1 MIMKKI
7 AFTFLAFLFLGLTNA
22 QEEARLLRFPAI
34 YGDQIVFSYAGDL
47 YTVAKTGGV
56 ARKLTNDSDGY
67 EMFARFSPDG
77 ENIAFTGQYDG
88 NTEVFRI
95 PAEGGVPVRLTY
107 TATLGR
113 DDISD
118 RMGPNNIVMTW
129 RDDDNIVY
137 RSRKQ
142 SFNSFKG
149 QLFLISREGGLSEEL
164 PLPVGGF
171 CSYSP
176 DKTKLAYNKVFREF
190 RTWKY
195 YRGGMADDIWIYDF
209 EKKTTENLT
218 NNPAQDIFPMWKGD
232 KIYFCS
238 DRDRTMNLFVYDLK
252 TKETRK
258 LTNYTHY
265 DVKFPSL
272 GDAAIAYE
280 NGGYIYLFD
289 LAAEQSTKV
298 DICIAN
304 DFITGRNQLKD
315 ASKIIN
321 SFTISPDG
329 KRLGFDARGDI
340 FTVPVTSGVTKDLTL
355 SSGVHDRDVA
365 WSPNGKYL
373 SFISDQTGEDEIYII
388 NQDGTEPPVQITK
401 DADTYKYFPVWSPD
415 SKKLLWSD
423 KMLRLQYVDIETKE
437 VTVIAETKEFEYRD
451 YAWSPDSKWIAYT
464 QPAQRGESRIYIY
477 ELATKKS
484 APVTDGWYD
493 VGDPAFSSDGKYF
506 FFTSNRDFNPIY
518 SWTEWNHAYNDMSKI
533 YFVTLAKST
542 PSPFAYENDEVSV
555 KEEKDDG
562 RGTKDERRGTKDER
576 RGTKDKENEKGKDGN
591 TKDGNTKDGKAK
603 EPVDIKVDLD
613 GITFRTVALP
623 IDAGI
628 YWGVTAI
635 DDNVYYVKSKRGDK
649 PTLCFFNLKD
659 KKETELGDY
668 GNYEIA
674 ADHKKMLLEKG
685 DKYAVIDLP
694 KSKID
699 VKDYV
704 DLSNMRIMVDLKTE
718 WNQIFNESW
727 RQMKYFF
734 YAPNMHGVDW
744 DAIREKYAPLVPY
757 VNNRNDLNYVIGEM
771 VGELNVGHAYVS
783 GGDKPKPE
791 RIKLGLLGATISR
804 DKSGYYRIEE
814 ILIGENW
821 SKKNRSPLTELG
833 VDVSDGDYIIAVD
846 GLSTKE
852 MNDIYQALV
861 NKAGVQVELTVNGK
875 PTPEGANK
883 TIVVPVEDESDL
895 YYYNWVQNNIKKVNE
910 ATNGEV
916 GYIHIPDM
924 GTGGLNEFVKYFYPQ
939 LTKRALIIDDRGNG
953 GGNVSPMIIERLQR
967 EAVIMRMARNT
978 DPVPGRIAFLWGPKI
993 CLIDQYS
1000 ASDGDLFP
1008 YQFKQL
1014 QLGKL
1019 VGTRTW
1025 GGVIGIRGSLPFIDG
1040 GSLQKPEFANY
1051 DFKENKW
1058 AMEGVGVEPDV
1069 WVDNDPA
1076 KEYAGEDQQL
1086 NKAIELILIELEN
1099 WPEELPEVPPFPDK
1113 SK

>member
-1 MIMKKI
+1 MKKL
-7 AFTFLAFLFLGLTNA
+7 AFTFIACLFLGITFA
-22 QEEARLLRFPAI
+22 QDEARLLRFPAVH
-34 YGDQIVFSYAGDL
+34 GNQIVFTYAGDL

-77 ENIAFTGQYDG
+77 TSIAFTGQYDG
-88 NTEVFRI
+88 NTEVFLI
-95 PAEGGVPVRLTY
+95 PAEGGVPKRLTY

-129 RDDDNIVY
+129 RDDDYIVY

-142 SFNSFKG
+142 SFNDFKG
-149 QLFLISREGGLSEEL
+149 QLFLVNKEGGLSEEL
-164 PLPVGGF
+164 PLPAGGF

-176 DKTKLAYNKVFREF
+176 DKSKLAYNRVFREF

-209 EKKTTENLT
+209 KTKTTENLT
-218 NNPAQDIFPMWKGD
+218 NNPAQDIFPMWKGE

-238 DRDRTMNLFVYDLK
+238 DRDRTMNLFVIDLK
-252 TKETRK
+252 TKEIRK
-258 LTNYTHY
+258 LTNYTNY

-272 GDAAIAYE
+272 GKTAIVYE

-289 LAAEQSTKV
+289 LATEQSVKV
-298 DICIAN
+298 DIRIAN

-315 ASKIIN
+315 ASKFIN

-340 FTVPVTSGVTKDLTL
+340 FTVPVTSGITKDLTL

-365 WSPNGKYL
+365 WSPDGKYL

-388 NQDGTEPPVQITK
+388 NQDGSEPAVQITK
-401 DADTYKYFPVWSPD
+401 NADTYNYFPVWSPD

-423 KMLRLQYVDIETKE
+423 KMLRLQYVDIDSKE
-437 VTVIAETKEFEYRD
+437 VTVVAKTKEFEYND
-451 YAWSPDSKWIAYT
+451 YVWSPDSKWIAYT
-464 QPAQRGESRIYIY
+464 QPAQRGESKIFLYD
-477 ELATKKS
+477 LASKK
-484 APVTDGWYD
+484 ATAVTDGWYD
-493 VGDPAFSSDGKYF
+493 VGDPAFSSDGKYL

-533 YFVTLAKST
+533 YFVTLSKST
-542 PSPFAYENDEVSV
+542 PSPFAYENDEVAV
-555 KEEKDDG
+555 KEEG
-562 RGTKDERRGTKDER
+562 GETKDEG
-576 RGTKDKENEKGKDGN
+576 GK
-591 TKDGNTKDGKAK
+591 TKDGNTKEEGKGKK
-603 EPVDIKVDLD
+603 EEGTGKNKELADIQVDLD
-613 GITFRTVALP
+613 GIAERTVVLP
-623 IDAGI
+623 VDAGI
-628 YWGVTAI
+628 YWGINVI
-635 DDNVYYVKSKRGDK
+635 DNTVYYVKSKRGDQ
-649 PTLCFFNLKD
+649 PALCLFDLKD

-674 ADHKKMLLEKG
+674 ANHKKMVLAKR
-685 DKYAVIDLP
+685 DQYAVIDLP
-694 KSKID
+694 KSKIN

-704 DLSNMRIMVDLKTE
+704 DLSNMKIMVDLQAE

-734 YAPNMHGVDW
+734 YAPNMHGLDW
-744 DAIREKYAPLVPY
+744 EAVREKYAPLVPY
-757 VNNRNDLNYVIGEM
+757 VNNRNDLNYIIGEM
-771 VGELNVGHAYVS
+771 VGELNIGHAYVS
-783 GGDKPKPE
+783 AGDKPKPE

-804 DKSGYYRIEE
+804 DQSGYYHIDK
-814 ILIGENW
+814 ILQGENW
-821 SKKNRSPLTELG
+821 SKKNRSPLTEMG
-833 VDVSDGDYIIAVD
+833 VNVTEGDYIIAID
-846 GLSTKE
+846 GISTKE
-852 MNDIYQALV
+852 MDDINESLV
-861 NKAGVQVELTVNGK
+861 NKANVQVELTVNGK
-875 PTPEGANK
+875 PSAEGAHK
-883 TIVVPVEDESDL
+883 TIVVPVADEADL
-895 YYYNWVQNNIKKVNE
+895 YYYNWVQGNIRKVEE
-910 ATNGEV
+910 ATDGQV

-924 GTGGLNEFVKYFYPQ
+924 GPEGLNEFVKHFYPQ

-953 GGNVSPMIIERLQR
+953 GGNVSPMIIERLKR

-978 DPVPGRIAFLWGPKI
+978 DPVPGRIPFMWGPKI

-1008 YQFKQL
+1008 YQFKKL
-1014 QLGKL
+1014 NIGKL

-1051 DFKENKW
+1051 DFKDNQW
-1058 AMEGVGVEPDV
+1058 AIEGVGVEPDV

-1086 NKAIELILIELEN
+1086 NKAIELILEELKN
-1099 WPEELPEVPPFPDK
+1099 WPEKLPEIPDFPDK
-1113 SK
+1113 TK

>member
-1 MIMKKI
+1 MKKLTI
-7 AFTFLAFLFLGLTNA
+7 TLFAVLFLGFTYA
-22 QEEARLLRFPAI
+22 QDEVRLLRFPAI
-34 YGDQIVFSYAGDL
+34 YGNQIIFTYAGDL
-47 YTVAKTGGV
+47 YTVDKTGGV
-56 ARKLTNDSDGY
+56 ARKLTNDSEGY

-77 ENIAFTGQYDG
+77 TNIAFTGQYDG
-88 NTEVFRI
+88 NTEIFLI
-95 PAEGGVPVRLTY
+95 PAEGGVPERLTY

-129 RDDDNIVY
+129 KDDNNIVY

-149 QLFLISREGGLSEEL
+149 QLFLINKEGGLSEEL

-176 DKTKLAYNKVFREF
+176 DKTKLAYNRVFREF

-209 EKKTTENLT
+209 KSKKTENLT
-218 NNPAQDIFPMWKGD
+218 NNPAQDVFPMWKGE

-238 DRDRTMNLFVYDLK
+238 DRDRTMNLFVIDLN

-258 LTNYTHY
+258 LTNYTNY
-265 DVKFPSL
+265 DVKFPSM
-272 GDAAIAYE
+272 GDAAIVYE
-280 NGGYIYLFD
+280 NGGFIYIFD
-289 LAAEQSTKV
+289 LATEQSVKV
-298 DICIAN
+298 DVRIAN

-365 WSPNGKYL
+365 WSPDGKYL

-388 NQDGTEPPVQITK
+388 NQDGSEPAAQITK
-401 DADTYKYFPVWSPD
+401 NADTYKYFPVWSPD

-423 KMLRLQYVDIETKE
+423 KMLRLQYVDIESKE
-437 VTVIAETKEFEYRD
+437 VTVVAETREFEYND
-451 YAWSPDSKWIAYT
+451 YVWSPDNKWIAYT
-464 QPAQRGESRIYIY
+464 QPAQRGESKIFLY
-477 ELATKKS
+477 EVASKKAT
-484 APVTDGWYD
+484 AVTDGWYD
-493 VGDPAFSSDGKYF
+493 VGDPSFSSDGKYL

-542 PSPFAYENDEVSV
+542 PSPFAYENDEVAV
-555 KEEKDDG
+555 KDEG
-562 RGTKDERRGTKDER
+562 RGTKDEGRGTKDEGR
-576 RGTKDKENEKGKDGN
+576 GKKDEGRGTKDDEKGS
-591 TKDGNTKDGKAK
+591 K
-603 EPVDIKVDLD
+603 EEKEVKVDLD
-613 GITFRTVALP
+613 GIIARTVILP

-628 YWGVTAI
+628 YWGINAI
-635 DDNVYYVKSKRGDK
+635 DDNVYYVRSKRGDQ
-649 PTLCFFNLKD
+649 PTLCLFDMKD

-674 ADHKKMLLEKG
+674 ADHKKMVLEKG

-694 KSKID
+694 KSKIT

-704 DLSNMRIMVDLKTE
+704 DLSNMKIMVDLQAE

-734 YAPNMHGVDW
+734 YAPNMHGLDW
-744 DAIREKYAPLVPY
+744 DVIRAKYAPLVPY
-757 VNNRNDLNYVIGEM
+757 VNNRNDLNYIIGEM
-771 VGELNVGHAYVS
+771 VGELSVGHAYVS
-783 GGDKPKPE
+783 AGDKPKPQ
-791 RIKLGLLGATISR
+791 RIKLGLLGAIITR
-804 DKSGYYRIEE
+804 DQSGYYHIDE
-814 ILIGENW
+814 ILQGENW
-821 SKKNRSPLTELG
+821 SKKNRSPLSEMG
-833 VDVSDGDYIIAVD
+833 VDVAEGDYIIAVD
-846 GLSTKE
+846 GITTKE
-852 MNDIYQALV
+852 MSDIYQSLV

-875 PTPEGANK
+875 PVPDGAHK
-883 TIVVPVEDESDL
+883 TLVVPVDDEADL
-895 YYYNWVQNNIKKVNE
+895 FYYNWVQDNIRKVDE
-910 ATNGEV
+910 ATSGQV

-924 GTGGLNEFVKYFYPQ
+924 GVGGLNEFVKYFYPQ

-978 DPVPGRIAFLWGPKI
+978 DPTPGRIAFMWGPKV

-1008 YQFKQL
+1008 FQFKQL
-1014 QLGKL
+1014 KIGKL
-1019 VGTRTW
+1019 IGQRTW
-1025 GGVIGIRGSLPFIDG
+1025 GGVVGIRGSLPFIDG

-1051 DFKENKW
+1051 DFATNQW
-1058 AMEGVGVEPDV
+1058 AIEGVGVEPDIEV
-1069 WVDNDPA
+1069 VNDPA
-1076 KEYAGEDQQL
+1076 KEYAGEDEQL
-1086 NKAIELILIELEN
+1086 NKAIEVILEELKN
-1099 WPEELPEVPPFPDK
+1099 WPEKLPEIPPYPDK

>member
-1 MIMKKI
+1 MKKLAI
-7 AFTFLAFLFLGLTNA
+7 TLFAFLLLGVVSA
-22 QEEARLLRFPAI
+22 QDEARLLRFPAI
-34 YGDQIVFSYAGDL
+34 HGDQIAFTYAGDL

-77 ENIAFTGQYDG
+77 SNIAFTGQYDG
-88 NTEVFRI
+88 NTEVFLI
-95 PAEGGVPVRLTY
+95 PAQGGVPKRLTY

-129 RDDDNIVY
+129 RDNDNIVY

-149 QLFLISREGGLSEEL
+149 QLFLINKEGGLSEEL

-176 DKTKLAYNKVFREF
+176 DKTKLAYNRVFREF

-195 YRGGMADDIWIYDF
+195 YRGGMADDIWIHDF
-209 EKKTTENLT
+209 NSQKTENLT
-218 NNPAQDIFPMWKGD
+218 NNPAQDIFPMWRGER
-232 KIYFCS
+232 IYFCS
-238 DRDRTMNLFVYDLK
+238 DRDRTMNLFVIDLK

-258 LTNYTHY
+258 LTNYTNY
-265 DVKFPSL
+265 DVKFPSM
-272 GDAAIAYE
+272 GDAAIIYE
-280 NGGYIYLFD
+280 NGGYLYTFD
-289 LAAEQSTKV
+289 LVTEQSSKI
-298 DICIAN
+298 DISIAN

-340 FTVPVTSGVTKDLTL
+340 FTVPVKSGITKDLTL
-355 SSGVHDRDVA
+355 SSGAHDRDVA
-365 WSPNGKYL
+365 WSPDGKYL
-373 SFISDQTGEDEIYII
+373 SFVSDQTGEDEIYII
-388 NQDGTEPPVQITK
+388 NQDGSEPAVQITK
-401 DADTYKYFPVWSPD
+401 NADTYKYFPMWSPD
-415 SKKLLWSD
+415 RKKLMWSD
-423 KMLRLQYVDIETKE
+423 KMLRLQYVDIETKKV
-437 VTVIAETKEFEYRD
+437 VTVAQTKAFEYQD
-451 YAWSPDSKWIAYT
+451 YTWSPDSKWIAFT
-464 QPAQRGESRIYIY
+464 EPVQRGESKIFLY
-477 ELATKKS
+477 ELASGTS
-484 APVTDGWYD
+484 TPVTDGWYD
-493 VGDPAFSSDGKYF
+493 VGEPAFSSDGKYLF
-506 FFTSNRDFNPIY
+506 FASNRDFNPIY
-518 SWTEWNHAYNDMSKI
+518 SWTEWNHAYNDMSNI

-542 PSPFAYENDEVSV
+542 PSPFAYENDEVEVNEDGNSKLG
-555 KEEKDDG
+555 KEAKKSSAEPNTKEKDDS
-562 RGTKDERRGTKDER
+562 KHLDM
-576 RGTKDKENEKGKDGN
+576 
-591 TKDGNTKDGKAK
+591 
-603 EPVDIKVDLD
+603 KVDLD
-613 GITFRTVALP
+613 GIMARTVKLP
-623 IDAGI
+623 LDAGI
-628 YWGVTAI
+628 YWGISAL
-635 DDNVYYVKSKRGDK
+635 DGDVYYVKNKRGDQ

-659 KKETELGDY
+659 KKETELGEY

-674 ADHKKMLLEKG
+674 SSHKKMLLVKE

-694 KSKID
+694 KSKITE
-699 VKDYV
+699 KDYV
-704 DLSNMRIMVDLKTE
+704 DLSNMKIMVDLQAE

-734 YAPNMHGVDW
+734 YAPNMHGLDW
-744 DAIREKYAPLVPY
+744 DVIRAKYAPLVPY
-757 VNNRNDLNYVIGEM
+757 VNNRNDLNYIIGEM
-771 VGELNVGHAYVS
+771 IGELNVGHAYVS
-783 GGDKPKPE
+783 AGDKPKPE
-791 RIKLGLLGATISR
+791 RIKLGLLGATITR
-804 DKSGYYRIEE
+804 DKSGYYRINE
-814 ILIGENW
+814 ILQGENW
-821 SKKNRSPLTELG
+821 STKNRSPLSEMG
-833 VDVSDGDYIIAVD
+833 VTVAKGDFIIAVD
-846 GLSTKE
+846 GISTKV
-852 MNDIYQALV
+852 MNDFYQSLV

-875 PTPEGANK
+875 PDADGSHK
-883 TIVVPVEDESDL
+883 TIVVPVADEADL
-895 YYYNWVQNNIKKVNE
+895 YYYNWVQENIIKVNE

-924 GTGGLNEFVKYFYPQ
+924 GPGGLNEFVKYFYPQ

-953 GGNVSPMIIERLQR
+953 GGNVSPMIIERLKR

-978 DPVPGRIAFLWGPKI
+978 DPVPGRIPFMWGPKI

-1014 QLGKL
+1014 NLGKL

-1051 DFKENKW
+1051 DFRENKW

-1076 KEYAGEDQQL
+1076 KEYAGEDEQL
-1086 NKAIELILIELEN
+1086 NKAIELIMIELEN
-1099 WPEELPEVPPFPDK
+1099 WPKELPEVPEFPDK
-1113 SK
+1113 TK

>member
-1 MIMKKI
+1 MIMKKLTI
-7 AFTFLAFLFLGLTNA
+7 TLFAILLIGVTYA
-22 QEEARLLRFPAI
+22 QDEARLLRFPAI
-34 YGDQIVFSYAGDL
+34 HGDQIVFTYAGDL
-47 YTVAKTGGV
+47 YTVAKEGGV
-56 ARKLTNDSDGY
+56 ARKLTNDSEGY

-77 ENIAFTGQYDG
+77 TNIAFTGQYDG
-88 NTEVFRI
+88 NTEVFLI
-95 PAEGGVPVRLTY
+95 PSEGGLPVRLTY

-129 RDDDNIVY
+129 RDNSNIVY

-149 QLFLISREGGLSEEL
+149 QLFLINKDGGLSEEL

-176 DKTKLAYNKVFREF
+176 DKTKLAYNRVFREF

-195 YRGGMADDIWIYDF
+195 YRGGMADDIWVYDF
-209 EKKTTENLT
+209 KTKKTENLT
-218 NNPAQDIFPMWKGD
+218 NNPAQDIFPMWRGE

-238 DRDRTMNLFVYDLK
+238 DRDRTMNLFVIDLK

-258 LTNYTHY
+258 LTNYTNY
-265 DVKFPSL
+265 DVKFPSM
-272 GDAAIAYE
+272 GDAAIIYE
-280 NGGYIYLFD
+280 NGGYLYLFD
-289 LAAEQSTKV
+289 LETEQSVKI
-298 DICIAN
+298 DIRIAN
-304 DFITGRNQLKD
+304 DFITGRDQLKD

-340 FTVPVTSGVTKDLTL
+340 FTVPVTSGITKDLTR

-365 WSPNGKYL
+365 WSPDGKYL
-373 SFISDQTGEDEIYII
+373 SFVSDKTGEDEIYII
-388 NQDGTEPPVQITK
+388 NQDGSEPPVQFTK
-401 DADTYKYFPVWSPD
+401 NADTYKYFPIWSPD

-423 KMLRLQYVDIETKE
+423 KMLRLQYVDIDTKE
-437 VTVIAETKEFEYRD
+437 ITIVAETNAFEYNE
-451 YAWSPDSKWIAYT
+451 YTWSPDSKWIAFT
-464 QPAQRGESRIYIY
+464 EPVQRGESRIFLY
-477 ELATKKS
+477 ELASKKTN
-484 APVTDGWYD
+484 PVTDGWYD
-493 VGDPAFSSDGKYF
+493 VGDPAFSSDGKYL

-518 SWTEWNHAYNDMSKI
+518 SWTEWNHAYNDMSNI
-533 YFVTLAKST
+533 YFLTLAKST
-542 PSPFAYENDEVSV
+542 PSPFAYENDEVSF
-555 KEEKDDG
+555 KEEEIGNSNRSEAELGRAKLGNSKDEGGGTKDEG
-562 RGTKDERRGTKDER
+562 RGTKDEKKLD
-576 RGTKDKENEKGKDGN
+576 
-591 TKDGNTKDGKAK
+591 
-603 EPVDIKVDLD
+603 VKVDLE
-613 GITFRTVALP
+613 GIMARTVKLP
-623 IDAGI
+623 LDAGI
-628 YWGVTAI
+628 YWGITALEG
-635 DDNVYYVKSKRGDK
+635 DVYYVRSKHGEK
-649 PTLCFFNLKD
+649 PTLCLFNLKD
-659 KKETELGDY
+659 KKETDLGEY

-674 ADHKKMLLEKG
+674 SGHKKMVLAQG

-694 KSKID
+694 KSKIS

-704 DLSNMRIMVDLKTE
+704 DLSNMKIMVDLQAE

-734 YAPNMHGVDW
+734 YAPNMHGLDW
-744 DAIREKYAPLVPY
+744 DAIREKYAPLVSS
-757 VNNRNDLNYVIGEM
+757 VNNRNDLNYIIGEM

-783 GGDKPKPE
+783 AGDKPKPK
-791 RIKLGLLGATISR
+791 RIKLGLLGAAITR
-804 DKSGYYRIEE
+804 DKSGYYRIDK
-814 ILIGENW
+814 ILQGENW

-833 VDVSDGDYIIAVD
+833 VDVSEGDYIIAINGISV
-846 GLSTKE
+846 KE

-875 PTPEGANK
+875 PTPEGAHK
-883 TIVVPVEDESDL
+883 TIVVPVDDEADL
-895 YYYNWVQNNIKKVNE
+895 YYYNWVQENIRKVNE

-924 GTGGLNEFVKYFYPQ
+924 GPGGLNEFVKYFYPQ

-953 GGNVSPMIIERLQR
+953 GGNVSPMIIERLKR

-978 DPVPGRIAFLWGPKI
+978 DPVPGRIPFMWGPKI

-1014 QLGKL
+1014 NLGKL

-1025 GGVIGIRGSLPFIDG
+1025 GGVIGIRGTLPFIDG

-1051 DFKENKW
+1051 DFRENKW

-1076 KEYAGEDQQL
+1076 KEYAGEDEQL
-1086 NKAIELILIELEN
+1086 NKAIELILVELEK
-1099 WPEELPEVPPFPDK
+1099 WPKELPEVPEFPDK
-1113 SK
+1113 TK

>member
-1 MIMKKI
+1 MKKI
-7 AFTFLAFLFLGLTNA
+7 IFTLLAFLLFGLTYA

-34 YGDQIVFSYAGDL
+34 HGDQIVFTYAGDL
-47 YTVAKTGGV
+47 YTIEKTGGV
-56 ARKLTNDSDGY
+56 ARKLTNDSKGY

-77 ENIAFTGQYDG
+77 KNIAFTGQYDG
-88 NTEVFRI
+88 NTEVFLI
-95 PAEGGVPVRLTY
+95 PSEGGVPVRLTY

-129 RDDDNIVY
+129 RDDGNIIY

-149 QLFLISREGGLSEEL
+149 QLFLINKEGGLSEEL
-164 PLPVGGF
+164 PLPAGGF

-176 DKTKLAYNKVFREF
+176 DKTKLAYNRVFREF

-195 YRGGMADDIWIYDF
+195 YRGGMADDIRIYDF
-209 EKKTTENLT
+209 MTKETENLT
-218 NNPAQDIFPMWKGD
+218 NNPAQDIFPMWTGD

-238 DRDRTMNLFVYDLK
+238 DRDRSMNLFAYDLK
-252 TKETRK
+252 SKEIRK
-258 LTNYTHY
+258 LTNYTNF

-272 GDAAIAYE
+272 GDDAIVYE
-280 NGGYIYLFD
+280 NGGYIYIFD
-289 LAAEQSTKV
+289 LDTEQSTKLDV
-298 DICIAN
+298 RIAN

-340 FTVPVTSGVTKDLTL
+340 FTVPVTSGVTKDLTP
-355 SSGVHDRDVA
+355 SSGVHNRDVA
-365 WSPNGKYL
+365 WSPDGKYL
-373 SFISDQTGEDEIYII
+373 SYISDQTGEDEIYII
-388 NQDGTEPPVQITK
+388 NQNGSEPPVQITK
-401 DADTYKYFPVWSPD
+401 DSDTYKYFPVWSPD

-423 KMLRLQYVDIETKE
+423 KMLRLQYVDIDSKE
-437 VTVIAETKEFEYRD
+437 VTLVAETKEFEYRD
-451 YAWSPDSKWIAYT
+451 YTWSSDSKWIAYT
-464 QPAQRGESRIYIY
+464 QPAQRGESKIFLYD
-477 ELATKKS
+477 LTSQKAT
-484 APVTDGWYD
+484 PVTDEWFS
-493 VGDPAFSSDGKYF
+493 VGSPAFSSNGKYL

-542 PSPFAYENDEVSV
+542 PSPFAYENDEVEV
-555 KEEKDDG
+555 KDEKVEDRGSKVGEKDRNG
-562 RGTKDERRGTKDER
+562 EKNVEE
-576 RGTKDKENEKGKDGN
+576 ENE
-591 TKDGNTKDGKAK
+591 
-603 EPVDIKVDLD
+603 IKVDLD
-613 GITFRTVALP
+613 GITARTVALP
-623 IDAGI
+623 VGAGI
-628 YWGVTAI
+628 YRGITAI
-635 DDNVYYVKSKRGDK
+635 DDNVFYVKSKRGDK
-649 PTLCFFNLKD
+649 PTLCRFNLKD
-659 KKETELGDY
+659 KKETELGQY

-674 ADHKKMLLEKG
+674 SGLKKMLLKKK

-694 KSKID
+694 KSKITI
-699 VKDYV
+699 KDYV
-704 DLSNMRIMVDLKTE
+704 NLSNMKIMVDLKAE

-734 YAPNMHGVDW
+734 YAPNMHGLDW

-757 VNNRNDLNYVIGEM
+757 VNNRNDLNYIIGEM

-804 DKSGYYRIEE
+804 DKSGYYRIDE
-814 ILIGENW
+814 ILQGENW
-821 SKKNRSPLTELG
+821 SKKNRAPLTELG
-833 VDVSDGDYIIAVD
+833 VDVSEGDYIIAVD

-852 MNDIYQALV
+852 MNDIYQSLI
-861 NKAGVQVELTVNGK
+861 NKADVQIELTVNSK
-875 PTPEGANK
+875 PTPEGAHK
-883 TIVVPVEDESDL
+883 TIVVPVNDESGL

-924 GTGGLNEFVKYFYPQ
+924 GPGGLNEFVKHFYPQ

-953 GGNVSPMIIERLQR
+953 GGNVSPMIIERLRR
-967 EAVIMRMARNT
+967 EAVIMRMARYT
-978 DPVPGRIAFLWGPKI
+978 APVPGRIPFMWGPKI

-1014 QLGKL
+1014 NLGKL

-1040 GSLQKPEFANY
+1040 GSLWKPEFANY

-1069 WVDNDPA
+1069 WIDNDPA

-1086 NKAIELILIELEN
+1086 NKAIELIMIELEN
-1099 WPEELPEVPPFPDK
+1099 WPEELPEVPDFPDK
-1113 SK
+1113 TK